1 MFLQGESAII
11 IMSQDFVNSEWCTKE
26 FEECC
31 LENIKDPAFTLFIVM
46 MQGRDT
52 LVKVDQYEDFVKKY
66 LHSDTVLNKDDPHL
80 IKKISSLLK
89 RTQTKNP
96 KPKKYRSKSFF
107 QHLKTKS
114 RSVLMRLGKKQTK
127 KNNIDILVEDFTSED
142 EHLESPEDLRR
153 NFSSQII
160 ETVETEI
167 CDETLGNS
175 VRPVAFLRSEIDN
188 RTHAV
193 NVSED
198 THLENTFQLEHLGK
212 PKFMDEMTIV
222 DVHAVDFHDEDSLL
236 ENQEG
241 VTGASGV
248 VGELDE
254 ENRLE
259 KAASFEENT
268 ETNEMNLKSSR
279 TGQYPCGNEDDDDD
293 GDRKP
298 FLIKENRA
306 LTKLRSKLSRSRRLD
321 AFVSFHHS
329 GPHRDF
335 VFNKILPE
343 LDENHDPPFRLY
355 IHDRDFELG
364 EDIIWNIEIAIQQSN
379 SAIIVMSQGY
389 VESKWCQIK
398 FRECF
403 LESATDSA
411 FRIFVIMME
420 PEDSLENTNIYM
432 KKFFRETTY
441 GTPTDP
447 NLYIKIG
454 KLLMNIKYQA
464 PESHLMM

>member
-1 MFLQGESAII
+1 M
-11 IMSQDFVNSEWCTKE
+11 
-26 FEECC
+26 
-31 LENIKDPAFTLFIVM
+31 DPAFTLFVVM

-52 LVKVDQYEDFVKKY
+52 FVKVDQCEDFVKKY
-66 LHSDTVLNKDDPHL
+66 LHSDTVLDKDDPHL

-89 RTQTKNP
+89 RTKTKNP
-96 KPKKYRSKSFF
+96 KLKKYRSKSFF

-142 EHLESPEDLRR
+142 EHLESLEHLRR
-153 NFSSQII
+153 NVSSQITEI
-160 ETVETEI
+160 VETEV

-175 VRPVAFLRSEIDN
+175 VHPVAFLKSEIDN

-198 THLENTFQLEHLGK
+198 TNLENTFQLEHLGK
-212 PKFMDEMTIV
+212 PKFMDGMAIV
-222 DVHAVDFHDEDSLL
+222 DVHAVDFQDEDSLV
-236 ENQEG
+236 ENQEQ

-254 ENRLE
+254 ENRWE
-259 KAASFEENT
+259 KTASFKEST
-268 ETNEMNLKSSR
+268 VTNQIKLQSKR
-279 TGQYPCGNEDDDDD
+279 TSEDPCGNDNDSDDD
-293 GDRKP
+293 GDSKL
-298 FLIKENRA
+298 FMIKENRT
-306 LTKLRSKLSRSRRLD
+306 LTKLHSKLSRSRRFD

-343 LDENHDPPFRLY
+343 LEENHNPPFRLY

-364 EDIIWNIEIAIQQSN
+364 EDIIWNIESAIQQSN

-389 VESKWCQIK
+389 VDSKWCQIE

-403 LESATDSA
+403 LESAADSA

-432 KKFFRETTY
+432 KKFFRDNLWNTY
-441 GTPTDP
+441 
-447 NLYIKIG
+447 
-454 KLLMNIKYQA
+454 
-464 PESHLMM
+464 